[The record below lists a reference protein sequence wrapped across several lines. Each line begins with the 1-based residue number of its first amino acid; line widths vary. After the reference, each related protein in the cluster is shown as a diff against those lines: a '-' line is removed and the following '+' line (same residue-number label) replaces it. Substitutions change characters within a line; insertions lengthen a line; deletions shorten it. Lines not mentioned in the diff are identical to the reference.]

1 MRKKML
7 AIFPE
12 LESHNIDFGWSGQI
26 GIGINRTPQMGSLA
40 DNIIYVQA
48 YSGHGVAPTHMMA
61 RVLANKIA
69 GDSKRFDIFASI
81 KHMPFPGGKL
91 LRRPSMAI
99 GMAYYKFKDL
109 F

>member
-1 MRKKML
+1 ML
-7 AIFPE
+7 AVFPQ
-12 LESHNIDFGWSGQI
+12 LESCQIDYGWSGQI
-26 GIGINRTPQMGSLA
+26 GIGINRTPQMGCID
-40 DNIIYVQA
+40 DNILYVQA

-69 GDSKRFDIFASI
+69 GDSERFDIFAAI
-81 KHMPFPGGKL
+81 RHMPFPGGKL
-91 LRRPSMAI
+91 FRVPGMAL